1 MGFQWAGKDVIGYVH
16 ETYPDLRLMQTETE
30 CGNGSNDRAEMEH
43 TFELLKHYFSNGA
56 NFYMY
61 WNMVLESNGLS
72 HWGWRQNSMI
82 SISEDDQV
90 VYNPEFYLMKH
101 FSYFIRPNA
110 RFINLGTGEN
120 CLAFVNDDDEVI
132 IIYYNGNEKPVIKTF
147 AVGESNTSLE
157 LKGKSINTVSVK
169 L

>member
-110 RFINLGTGEN
+110 RFIDLGTGEN
-120 CLAFVNDDDEVI
+120 CLAFVKKLESQVDSQQHDLEEFKCLLQELEEELDDRIDA
-132 IIYYNGNEKPVIKTF
+132 YDKDDY
-147 AVGESNTSLE
+147 
-157 LKGKSINTVSVK
+157 
-169 L
+169 